1 MARTFEV
8 ETKLPNIIGSG
19 TKFVGDIETNGDLR
33 VDGIIEGNIT
43 SKGKV
48 VLGAGGSIRGTIKC
62 ASAELS
68 GFFEGKI
75 EVSELL
81 TLKESSTLKGEMK
94 VNKLCIEPGATFIG
108 TCNMTDKNPRSNNNA
123 EQSKKQD

>member
-33 VDGIIEGNIT
+33 VDGIIDGNII
-43 SKGKV
+43 SKGKI
-48 VLGAGGSIRGTIKC
+48 VLGAGGSIKGTIKC

-68 GFFEGKI
+68 GSFDGKI
-75 EVSELL
+75 EVTELL
-81 TLKESSTLKGEMK
+81 TLKESSTLRGEIK
-94 VNKLCIEPGATFIG
+94 VNKLSIEPGATFIG
-108 TCNMTDKNPRSNNNA
+108 TCNMTDKNPHPNNNV
-123 EQSKKQD
+123 EQPKKQD